1 MRVSLELI
9 NLVGA
14 QDISGTLDNDPIIR
28 QLEQQNF
35 QKLKADFQFT
45 IASICKDNNK
55 QQKITI
61 KPFMD
66 YSKEHQFEV
75 HLSRRSHWRSG
86 TARGFLPQGC
96 GFVSHPV
103 DRLSTEPVCVGSRL
117 HKPVVYTKRP
127 GGHR

>member
-35 QKLKADFQFT
+35 QKLKADFQST

-66 YSKEHQFEV
+66 YSKEQ
-75 HLSRRSHWRSG
+75 
-86 TARGFLPQGC
+86 
-96 GFVSHPV
+96 
-103 DRLSTEPVCVGSRL
+103 
-117 HKPVVYTKRP
+117 
-127 GGHR
+127 